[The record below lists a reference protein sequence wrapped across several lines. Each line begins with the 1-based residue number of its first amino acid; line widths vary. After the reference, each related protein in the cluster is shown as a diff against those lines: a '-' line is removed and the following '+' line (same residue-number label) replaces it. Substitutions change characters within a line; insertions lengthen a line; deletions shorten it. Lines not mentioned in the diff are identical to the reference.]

1 MTAQPDEDPIA
12 PKPGRRFLWGRERKV
27 TAPPRKGRR
36 SDILIALAGTGLG
49 LGCALFPW
57 YVFFN
62 QEQFGVRALRFSRE
76 GEIPPPTVTYQPPR
90 EMPPIDS
97 TELPAAELD
106 LFATGTL
113 PDAEKPAFLP
123 PAAQPFPGDAKFQV
137 VHIANGRA
145 MVADGE
151 GMWVVQT
158 GSTLPDASRV
168 AAIEQRDG
176 EWVLV
181 TSGDRVLRAAN

>member
-1 MTAQPDEDPIA
+1 MTAQPDEDPIE
-12 PKPGRRFLWGRERKV
+12 PKPGRRFLWGRQRK
-27 TAPPRKGRR
+27 APQRKRERR
-36 SDILIALAGTGLG
+36 SDILIALAGTALG
-49 LGCALFPW
+49 LGCAMFPW

-62 QEQFGVRALRFSRE
+62 QEQFGVRAMQFSRE
-76 GEIPPPTVTYQPPR
+76 GEMPPPTVTYQPPR

-97 TELPAAELD
+97 AELPAALD

-123 PAAQPFPGDAKFQV
+123 PAAQPFPGDVKFQV

-145 MVADGE
+145 MIADGD

-176 EWVLV
+176 QWVLV
-181 TSGDRVLRAAN
+181 TSGDRVLQVAN

>member
-1 MTAQPDEDPIA
+1 MNAQPDEDPIE
-12 PKPGRRFLWGRERKV
+12 PKPGRRFLWGRERKMP
-27 TAPPRKGRR
+27 APQGKRERR

-49 LGCALFPW
+49 LGCAMFPW

-62 QEQFGVRALRFSRE
+62 QEQFGVRAMQFSRA
-76 GEIPPPTVTYQPPR
+76 GEMPPPTVTYQPPR
-90 EMPPIDS
+90 EMPPVDS
-97 TELPAAELD
+97 AELPAALD

-123 PAAQPFPGDAKFQV
+123 PAAQPFPGDVKFQV

-145 MVADGE
+145 MIADGD

-176 EWVLV
+176 QWVLV
-181 TSGDRVLRAAN
+181 TNSDRVIRVAN